1 MPRPLPRLRYRK
13 DFLRLRRRGRSGAAP
28 GLVLQTAPNGLGSVV
43 RVGFTA
49 SRKVGNAVKR
59 NRARRRLVA
68 LADNLLPQLAIP
80 GRDYVLIARRETGA
94 RPWDQLREDLANV
107 LARVHARGGNR
118 S

>member
-1 MPRPLPRLRYRK
+1 M
-13 DFLRLRRRGRSGAAP
+13 
-28 GLVLQTAPNGLGSVV
+28 LQAAPNGLGPAV

-49 SRKVGNAVKR
+49 SRKVGNAVQR

-68 LADNLLPQLAIP
+68 LADDLLAELAVP
-80 GRDYVLIARRETGA
+80 GRDYVLIARRATGA
-94 RPWDQLREDLANV
+94 RPWEQLRADLAAV

>member
-1 MPRPLPRLRYRK
+1 M
-13 DFLRLRRRGRSGAAP
+13 
-28 GLVLQTAPNGLGSVV
+28 QTAPNGLGSVV

-68 LADNLLPQLAIP
+68 LADDLLPHLAIP
-80 GRDYVLIARRETGA
+80 GRDYVLIARRETGEC
-94 RPWDQLREDLANV
+94 PWDQLREDLTDM